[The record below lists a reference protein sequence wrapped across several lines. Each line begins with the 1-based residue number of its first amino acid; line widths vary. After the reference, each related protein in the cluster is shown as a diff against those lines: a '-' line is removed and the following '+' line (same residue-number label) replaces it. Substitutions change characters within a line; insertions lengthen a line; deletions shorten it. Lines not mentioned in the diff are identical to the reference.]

1 MLRAVLD
8 ANVVVSALI
17 RPEGPSGPVLGRVAR
32 GAGVIAVVS
41 ASILDE
47 YRRSLGYPKVR
58 RYLALPAAEVNAWLD
73 AFALIAHVVPG
84 ERKVAVVKAD
94 PDDDKYL
101 AAALEGRASFVV
113 SGDRHLL
120 DVGAHDGVRVV
131 SPRDFLTML
140 ERSDRR

>member
-17 RPEGPSGPVLGRVAR
+17 RPEGPAGIIVDRVAR
-32 GAGVIAVVS
+32 GTSVRAVVS
-41 ASILDE
+41 PAILDE
-47 YRRSLGYPKVR
+47 YRRSLAYPKVR
-58 RYLALPAAEVNAWLD
+58 RYLRLPAAEVGVWVD
-73 AFALIAHVVPG
+73 ALALIADSVPG
-84 ERKVAVVKAD
+84 ERSVNAVAAD

-120 DVGAHDGVRVV
+120 DVETYEGVRIVA
-131 SPRDFLTML
+131 PREFLTVL
-140 ERSDRR
+140 DRPARG

>member
-17 RPEGPSGPVLGRVAR
+17 RPEGPAGRILERVVR
-32 GAGVIAVVS
+32 EAGVRAV
-41 ASILDE
+41 ASPAILAE

-58 RYLALPAAEVNAWLD
+58 RCLRLPAAEVSTWVD
-73 AFALIAHVVPG
+73 ALALVADIVSG
-84 ERKVAVVKAD
+84 ERAVAVVAAD

-101 AAALEGRASFVV
+101 AAALEGRAQYVV

-120 DVGAHDGVRVV
+120 DVGSHEGVRTVA
-131 SPRDFLTML
+131 PREFLDLL
-140 ERSDRR
+140 ERPGRS